1 MIFIR
6 RKSQFRL
13 VIAVPLPLLLP
24 DPLPVKTE
32 TVGILPP
39 VDLFQLLIARNRQA
53 VYNQSCL

>member
-13 VIAVPLPLLLP
+13 VIAVPLPLPLP